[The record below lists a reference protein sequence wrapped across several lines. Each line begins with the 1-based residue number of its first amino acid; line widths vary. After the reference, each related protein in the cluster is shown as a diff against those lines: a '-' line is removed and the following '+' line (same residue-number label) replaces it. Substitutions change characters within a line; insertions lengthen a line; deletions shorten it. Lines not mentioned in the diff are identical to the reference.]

1 MPSLDRLELDQILA
15 VERGRLRSVGNFQPY
30 YDQIT
35 NLLADRLTAFG
46 VSHLPETV
54 IVSSPFALTEVLRR
68 GGTAYVVYDQFLG
81 QILSRLTAL
90 VDQAAP
96 LSSIDCYLSKLYAA
110 RLLVAGRGR
119 EALMVA
125 TVHRDLRAQ
134 DDFRGLPSPER
145 LRSVFEQET
154 YAMAHELA
162 HAAFAE
168 SDGFRAMWFDFYF
181 GICSVAEEIRAEMD
195 PSIEDRAYAE
205 MLADDHNREWV
216 RRHGPMDEEVLAEG
230 RARMVENFMKWS
242 SHRPTTVDEVRADPI
257 LAEEAACDG
266 LSAIL
271 TVQATTQGDPDG
283 ILQALRSSLRASQHL
298 RLIKVI
304 DSRIRDPKRVDAS
317 VHATTARGAQLRL
330 FLRAVVESEMGGLLL
345 GLPDETESLGFL
357 DQLLVGLRDVNVR
370 FYEQLFDN
378 ILTGSFYE
386 RFESP
391 AAAAAM
397 TSAVDDLPA
406 GPQSWRLAA
415 DILGFNAR
423 T

>member
-1 MPSLDRLELDQILA
+1 MPSLDRRELDQLLL
-15 VERGRLRSVGNFQPY
+15 VERGRLRSVEPFQPY
-30 YDQIT
+30 YDRIT
-35 NLLADRLTAFG
+35 RVLAERLTAFG

-54 IVSSPFALTEVLRR
+54 VVSSPFALTEVLRR
-68 GGTAYVVYDQFLG
+68 GRTAYVIYDQFLG

-110 RLLVAGRGR
+110 RLLFAGRGR

-125 TVHRDLRAQ
+125 LVHHTLRAE

-145 LRSVFEQET
+145 LRSVLEQET

-162 HAAFAE
+162 HVAFAE
-168 SDGFRAMWFDFYF
+168 SDELRSRWFDFYF

-195 PSIEDRAYAE
+195 PVIEDRVYAE

-216 RRHGPMDEEVLAEG
+216 RRHGPMDEEVLTE
-230 RARMVENFMKWS
+230 RRTRMVENFLTKS
-242 SHRPTTVDEVRADPI
+242 SFRPMTVDEVRGDPV

-266 LSAIL
+266 LSAVL
-271 TVQATTQGDPDG
+271 TVQATTQGDPDA
-283 ILQALRSSLRASQHL
+283 ILQALCSSLRASQHL

-304 DSRIRDPKRVDAS
+304 DSRIRDPRRVDAS

-330 FLRAVVESEMGGLLL
+330 FLRAVVESETGGLLL
-345 GLPDETESLGFL
+345 GLPEETENLDFL
-357 DQLLVGLRDVNVR
+357 NQLLVSLRDVNVL
-370 FYEQLFDN
+370 FYEQLFDS

-391 AAAAAM
+391 AAVEAM
-397 TSAVDDLPA
+397 TGAVADLPA
-406 GPQSWRLAA
+406 GPQSWGIAA
-415 DILGFNAR
+415 DLLDFAR